1 MSEISFGTLIT
12 VLQEMF
18 GFWVFWIL
26 CVGAILVT
34 CTYLYVLVR
43 DRAVSWRKFVL
54 AQLSMPFGAAAAVW
68 FVLRITASRI
78 GDLGGAVDVIVLLLV
93 AMAGAFGAAIL
104 VYTVQALAIG
114 RPGDE
119 ERLKV

>member
-1 MSEISFGTLIT
+1 MSEITVGTLIA

-68 FVLRITASRI
+68 FVLRTTASRI
-78 GDLGGAVDVIVLLLV
+78 GDLGGAIDVIVLLLV

>member
-78 GDLGGAVDVIVLLLV
+78 GDLGGAIDVIVLLLV